1 MAKMIPDLADEEIV
15 TAHESEAEARV
26 YRSLRDQLSADVTV
40 LYSVPWIE
48 TSKSGS
54 TDGET
59 DFVVIDP
66 SRGIL
71 ALEVKGGSSEVG
83 AGGRWSTRGA
93 NGAIVPIKN
102 PFQQGVK
109 SKNVIR
115 RRIHLIPGVDT
126 D

>member
-1 MAKMIPDLADEEIV
+1 MARMIPDLSDEQILA
-15 TAHESEAEARV
+15 AHDSEAEARV
-26 YRSLRDQLSADVTV
+26 YRSLRDQLADEVTV

-71 ALEVKGGSSEVG
+71 ALEVKGGTSEVG
-83 AGGRWSTRGA
+83 PGGRWSTRGA
-93 NGAIVPIKN
+93 NGAIVPIKS
-102 PFQQGVK
+102 PFQQGMK
-109 SKNVIR
+109 S
-115 RRIHLIPGVDT
+115 
-126 D
+126 